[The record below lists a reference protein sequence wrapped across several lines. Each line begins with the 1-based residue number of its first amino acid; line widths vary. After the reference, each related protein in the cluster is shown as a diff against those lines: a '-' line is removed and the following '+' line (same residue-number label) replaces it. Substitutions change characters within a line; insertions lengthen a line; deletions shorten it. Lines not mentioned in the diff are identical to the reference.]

1 MCTQFYVSNS
11 TIQVSSIKIMMAA
24 PIIQNNIREPEKG
37 SFLQS
42 GGVFKVG
49 LLNVRSVSV
58 TDGACNKT
66 CAEFV

>member
-11 TIQVSSIKIMMAA
+11 TIQVSNIKIMMAA
-24 PIIQNNIREPEKG
+24 PIIQNNIREPEKA
-37 SFLQS
+37 FFTIV
-42 GGVFKVG
+42 GVFKVG
-49 LLNVRSVSV
+49 LLNLRSVSV

>member
-1 MCTQFYVSNS
+1 MCTQSYVSNS

-24 PIIQNNIREPEKG
+24 PIIQNNIREPEKNI
-37 SFLQS
+37 FFTI

>member
-1 MCTQFYVSNS
+1 
-11 TIQVSSIKIMMAA
+11 MMAA
-24 PIIQNNIREPEKG
+24 PIIQNNIREPEKKH
-37 SFLQS
+37 FITI